1 MEEKIVNII
10 SDALGN
16 PDVNIDS
23 SVDNTTEWDSLGQ
36 LGILSAL
43 DKASNG
49 QVNDYR
55 EFNTASSVKEII
67 ELFSKNNINI

>member
-10 SDALGN
+10 SDALEN

-49 QVNDYR
+49 QVNNYR

>member
-1 MEEKIVNII
+1 MIKFNFQNSNKWGFGV
-10 SDALGN
+10 
-16 PDVNIDS
+16 
-23 SVDNTTEWDSLGQ
+23 LGQ

-49 QVNDYR
+49 KVNNYR

-67 ELFSKNNINI
+67 ELFNKNNINI

>member
-1 MEEKIVNII
+1 MEEKIINII
-10 SDALGN
+10 SDALEN
-16 PDVNIDS
+16 PNVNIDS

-49 QVNDYR
+49 KVNNYR

-67 ELFSKNNINI
+67 ELFNKNNINI